1 VKTEIDRPLKLVGSV
16 GSPYSRKM
24 RSLLRYRRIPFHFIE
39 GGSEPSRS
47 LPPPPLPLM
56 PVVYYPSEGGY
67 EATSD
72 STFQI
77 RRLEAE
83 FDGRSVIP
91 ADPVVAFLDFLIE
104 DYADEWVTK
113 MMFHYR
119 WAIQEDVEHA
129 VRIMPRW
136 YLGVSEASA
145 SEFASRFGPRQV
157 DRLWVVGSNE
167 ITASLI
173 EESYRRLL
181 GLLESLLQAQPF
193 VLGARPGSAD
203 FGLFGQLVEL
213 VQVEPASQRIARE
226 ISYRV
231 LAWCDALEDISGVE
245 VDESGWPGRDDL
257 AARYGPLLG
266 EIGQTYAPFLLAN
279 AAALDSGAES
289 VECEI
294 MAKAYSQKPF
304 KYQGKCLAWLREA
317 YAALA
322 EDDRNA
328 VASLLAGSGCEALF
342 TG

>member
-1 VKTEIDRPLKLVGSV
+1 MKSEMQNPLKLGGSV

-24 RSLLRYRRIPFHFIE
+24 RSLLRYKRIPFHFIE
-39 GGSEPSRS
+39 WGTEASKK

-56 PVVYYPSEGGY
+56 PVLHFPTPDGF

-83 FDGRSVIP
+83 FPDRAVLP
-91 ADPVVAFLDFLIE
+91 PDPVVGFLDFLIE

-119 WAIQEDVEHA
+119 WAVPENAEHA

-136 YLGVSEASA
+136 HLGVPEAEA
-145 SEFASRFGPRQV
+145 QHFADTFGPRQI

-167 ITASLI
+167 ITTPLI
-173 EESYRRLL
+173 EASYRRLL
-181 GLLESLLQAQPF
+181 GLLEELLSGQPF
-193 VLGARPGSAD
+193 VMGHRPGSSD
-203 FGLFGQLVEL
+203 FGLLGQLMQL
-213 VQVEPASQRIARE
+213 VQVEPASQAVART

-231 LAWCDALEDISGVE
+231 LAWCDALEDISGLE
-245 VDESGWPGRDDL
+245 VGDWPGRESL
-257 AARYGPLLG
+257 AERYGPLLA
-266 EIGQTYAPFLLAN
+266 EIGRTYAPFLLAN
-279 AAALDSGAES
+279 AAALDAGAES

-294 MAKAYSQKPF
+294 MGSAYTQRPF
-304 KYQGKCLAWLREA
+304 KYQGKCLVWLRQA
-317 YAALA
+317 YADLA
-322 EDDRNA
+322 AADRA
-328 VASLLAGSGCEALF
+328 EVDTLLAGSGCETLF